1 MSSVNGDLAMDKLPP
16 GVAEKLGYYVYLYVN
31 LFDETIFYV
40 GKGKGNRVFS
50 HLDDESESRKTE
62 IIQSIRSLGEK
73 PRIQLLVHGLANEA
87 EALRIESIAIGLIG
101 LRSLTNEVRGYGTDV
116 VGRIPLSKLVALYT
130 SKPIAIAEPSILIR
144 INKAYRYDMTDD
156 ELYEATRGIW
166 KAGVRREKAKFA
178 FAVFRGC
185 VRDVFVID
193 RWVPA
198 GSTLYRTSVHDN
210 VRVPGRWEFVGRR
223 AGEAIRL
230 KYLDGSVNQ
239 YFAQGA
245 QNPITY
251 VNC

>member
-1 MSSVNGDLAMDKLPP
+1 MDKLPSR
-16 GVAEKLGYYVYLYVN
+16 VIEKLGYYVYLYVN
-31 LFDETIFYV
+31 PFDETIFYV
-40 GKGKGNRVFS
+40 GKGKGNRVLS
-50 HLDDESESRKTE
+50 HLDDDSESRKTE
-62 IIQSIRSLGEK
+62 IIQNIRSLGEE
-73 PRIQLLVHGLANEA
+73 PRIELLVHGLESEA

-101 LRSLTNEVRGYGTDV
+101 LRALTNEIRGYGTDV

-130 SKPIAIAEPSILIR
+130 SKPVEIAEPSILIR

-166 KAGVRREKAKFA
+166 KAGVRREKAKYA
-178 FAVFRGC
+178 FAVFRGS
-185 VRDVFVID
+185 VRGVYAIG

-198 GSTLYRTSVHDN
+198 GSTLYRTRMQNN
-210 VRVPGRWEFVGRR
+210 VKFPGSWEFVGRK
-223 AGEAIRL
+223 AGEAIRA
-230 KYLDGSVNQ
+230 KYLDRSVNQ